1 MPRLRTTRRPVF
13 VTLLLLGL
21 TLAGVLALTASATS
35 GAKQATRRGYY
46 LALGDS
52 FAYGFQPGKPPTAP
66 PSSFDTGYVD
76 VFAARLRKLSP
87 SLQVV
92 NYGCPGESTRTFVA
106 GECPA
111 RGDVKA
117 LHSSFKGAQLDAAL
131 SFLRAHRGAVSPI
144 TVTLWGN
151 DWLPVLLNTCHGDVA
166 CARKH
171 APSETK
177 AFAARLTAILRRI
190 RAAAPDA
197 EIIGTGAWNPDP
209 RYLRQL
215 APVYRSFEAA
225 IAQATTGSQA
235 KIARMLPVL
244 NPAGSLQAQRA
255 RLCKFTFICSKGD
268 PHPTDAGY
276 RAIADAVM
284 RASR

>member
-1 MPRLRTTRRPVF
+1 MPRLRTRRPVF
-13 VTLLLLGL
+13 VTVLLLGL
-21 TLAGVLALTASATS
+21 ALTGVLALTASATS
-35 GAKQATRRGYY
+35 GAKQAAPRGYY

-52 FAYGFQPGKPPTAP
+52 FAYGFQPGKPRTAP

-87 SLQVV
+87 SLRVV
-92 NYGCPGESTRTFVA
+92 NYGCPGESTGTFIA

-117 LHSSFKGAQLDAAL
+117 LHSFYRGAQLDAAMA
-131 SFLRAHRGAVSPI
+131 FLQAHPGDVSPI

-151 DWLPVLLNTCHGDVA
+151 DWLPVLLNTCDGSVA
-166 CARKH
+166 CARKQ

-177 AFAARLTAILRRI
+177 AFAGRLTAILRQI

-197 EIIGTGAWNPDP
+197 EIIVTGAWNPDP
-209 RYLRQL
+209 NSLQQLR
-215 APVYRSFEAA
+215 AVYRSFEAA
-225 IAQATTGSQA
+225 IARVAAGSQA

-268 PHPTDAGY
+268 PHPTDVGY
-276 RAIADAVM
+276 RAIADAVV

>member
-1 MPRLRTTRRPVF
+1 MPRLRRTRRPVF
-13 VTLLLLGL
+13 VTVLILGL
-21 TLAGVLALTASATS
+21 ALAGVLAFSARATS
-35 GAKQATRRGYY
+35 GVKQATPRSYY

-52 FAYGFQPGKPPTAP
+52 IAYGFQPGKPRTAP

-87 SLQVV
+87 SLRVV

-106 GECPA
+106 GGCGG
-111 RGDVKA
+111 RRDVKA
-117 LHSSFKGAQLDAAL
+117 LHDAFKGAQLDAAL
-131 SFLRAHRGAVSPI
+131 SFLRAHPGDVSPI

-151 DWLPVLLNTCHGDVA
+151 DWLPVLLDTCHGSVA
-166 CARKH
+166 CARKQ

-190 RAAAPDA
+190 RAAAPGA
-197 EIIGTGAWNPDP
+197 EIIVTGAWNPDP

-215 APVYRSFEAA
+215 APVYRSFEVA
-225 IAQATTGSQA
+225 IARVATGSQA

>member
-1 MPRLRTTRRPVF
+1 MPRLRTTRRPLF
-13 VTLLLLGL
+13 VTVLLLGL
-21 TLAGVLALTASATS
+21 ALAGVLALTASATS
-35 GAKQATRRGYY
+35 GAKQATPRGYY

-52 FAYGFQPGKPPTAP
+52 IAYGFQPDKPKMAP
-66 PSSFDTGYVD
+66 PSAFDTGYVD
-76 VFAARLRKLSP
+76 VFAAHLRGLSP
-87 SLQVV
+87 KVQVV

-106 GECPA
+106 GRCEG
-111 RGDVKA
+111 RGDIKA
-117 LHSSFKGAQLDAAL
+117 LHDAYKGSQLAAAL
-131 SFLRAHRGAVSPI
+131 SFLRAHPGDVSPI

-151 DWLPVLLNTCHGDVA
+151 DWFPVLLGDCHGDVA

-177 AFAARLTAILRRI
+177 AFASRLTAILRRI
-190 RAAAPDA
+190 RAAAPHA
-197 EIIGTGAWNPDP
+197 EIIVTGAWNPDP

-215 APVYRSFEAA
+215 APVYQSFEAA
-225 IAQATTGSQA
+225 IARVATGSQA

-255 RLCKFTFICSKGD
+255 RLCTLTFICSKGD

>member
-1 MPRLRTTRRPVF
+1 MRRVHAYCGRP
-13 VTLLLLGL
+13 
-21 TLAGVLALTASATS
+21 LAVALTTLIVMLVAFVGGASGS
-35 GAKQATRRGYY
+35 GSARSYY

-52 FAYGFQPGKPPTAP
+52 FAYGFQPGKPKSAP
-66 PSSFDTGYVD
+66 ASAFDTGYVD
-76 VFAARLRKLSP
+76 VVAARLRKLSP
-87 SLQVV
+87 KLRVV

-106 GECPA
+106 GGCGG

-117 LHSSFKGAQLDAAL
+117 LHDAYKGAQLDAAL
-131 SFLRAHRGAVSPI
+131 SFLRAHPRDASPI

-151 DWLPVLLNTCHGDVA
+151 DWLPVLLDTCHGDVA
-166 CARKH
+166 CARKQ

-177 AFAARLTAILRRI
+177 AFASRLTAILRRI
-190 RAAAPDA
+190 RAAAPGA
-197 EIIGTGAWNPDP
+197 EIIVTGAWNPDP

-215 APVYRSFEAA
+215 APVYESFEAA
-225 IAQATTGSQA
+225 IARVATGSQA

-244 NPAGSLQAQRA
+244 NPAGSVQAQRA

>member
-1 MPRLRTTRRPVF
+1 MPRLRMTRRPVF
-13 VTLLLLGL
+13 VTVLLLGVA
-21 TLAGVLALTASATS
+21 LAGVLAFTASATS
-35 GAKQATRRGYY
+35 GAMQATPRGYY

-52 FAYGFQPGKPPTAP
+52 FAYGFQPGKPRTAP

-87 SLQVV
+87 SLRVV
-92 NYGCPGESTRTFVA
+92 NYGCPGESTGTFIA

-117 LHSSFKGAQLDAAL
+117 LHSFYKGAQLDAAL
-131 SFLRAHRGAVSPI
+131 SFLRAHPGDVSPI
-144 TVTLWGN
+144 TLTLWGN
-151 DWLPVLLNTCHGDVA
+151 DWLPVLLNTCNGLVA
-166 CARKH
+166 CARKQ

-177 AFAARLTAILRRI
+177 AFAARLTTILRQI
-190 RAAAPDA
+190 RAAAPHA
-197 EIIGTGAWNPDP
+197 EIIVTGAWNPDP
-209 RYLRQL
+209 NSLQQLR
-215 APVYRSFEAA
+215 AVYRSFEAA
-225 IAQATTGSQA
+225 IARVAAGSQA

-268 PHPTDAGY
+268 PHPTDVGY